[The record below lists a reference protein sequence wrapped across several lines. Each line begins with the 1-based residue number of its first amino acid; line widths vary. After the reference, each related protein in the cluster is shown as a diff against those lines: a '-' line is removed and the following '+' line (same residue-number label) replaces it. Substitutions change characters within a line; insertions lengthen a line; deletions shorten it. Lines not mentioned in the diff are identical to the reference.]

1 MNKKEKTD
9 LVTGVLKHKNI
20 MLLLVGMLMLTGV
33 ASLVTM
39 PKNEFPEFTFP
50 IGVVAGIYPGA
61 TADEVETQLTTP
73 LENFIFSFPE
83 VDKTRTYTQTYDGMV
98 VAFVRLNDNVK
109 DATTFWNKL
118 KERIGFFKMSL
129 PRGVLGIVAND
140 DFGDSAALLVTLES
154 NDKTYRELHEYMEE
168 LKDSLRSTPD
178 LANLL
183 VFGEQHEQIGI
194 YVNRDQMTKYGVN
207 ALTLYNS
214 LSSQGNTV
222 VSGQLENEHM
232 AMPIHVRSSMNTEYD
247 VAKQIVY
254 SDPDGNAIRLEDIAL
269 VKREYPHATRYIKN
283 NGRKCL
289 LLSVQMNSGGNI
301 VDFGNKVKETLER
314 FKKTLPEDVTIYPIT
329 DQSNVVGKSVSDFL
343 HELLIAIIS
352 VIIVVMLMLPLRV
365 AGVAVCTI
373 PITIFSSLT
382 IFHMVGVELNTVT
395 LAALIVTLGMIVD
408 DAVVIIDCYL
418 EKLAEGIPRFDAAV
432 QSTREFFF
440 SILTATLCIS
450 ITFFPLIFTTTSM
463 IHDFLVWF
471 PIAVTIVLT
480 VSLLVAILVVPWLQ
494 YTFIKK
500 PLESS
505 SQDKKKKRK
514 SFLERVQEWYNG
526 FVDLCFRHK
535 AITMAVGFVC
545 IIIGAVLFACLPN
558 RLMPHAERNQL
569 PVEITLPM
577 GTPIEET
584 AAVADSLR
592 NMMMKDERVKNITV
606 FYGMGSPRFQ
616 TTYAPKIGGSNFA
629 QFIINTSSDKDT
641 QGLLDDYAEKYSDYF
656 PNARVRFKE
665 LSYSDALFPLEVRVQ
680 GTNPDSIHVATD
692 SVMRRLRQEEDVYL
706 VHSSFEGN
714 RNALNVVMDRDE
726 SNRLGISKSLLSL
739 NLATRFG
746 PGFNVGT
753 VWEDDY
759 SMNVVLKDLNSG
771 SQEVSDLENAM
782 VGSGLPM
789 SNVPLRQMSTIKPE
803 WNDGAIYRRN
813 GLRCASVFAEIARG
827 KNMKRVTAD
836 VFKHL
841 ESLKLPEGISLK
853 VGGQKE
859 SDLRN
864 GTQVYR
870 GLNYSVLV
878 IFFILLFHLK
888 KLKLTFLMM
897 YSLLYSLLGAA
908 LGLTLGGHE
917 LGLTGLLGLISLM
930 GIIARNGIIMVDYAE
945 ELRLVGEG
953 NGPMPAE
960 EAVLL
965 ASKRRMRPIFLTSAA
980 ASMGV
985 VPMVIENSPMWGPM
999 GVSIFFGTIFSMIFI
1014 LTMIP
1019 VGYSLIMSRGEKKT
1033 DEPEA
1038 LPSPEEETAVAESST
1053 EE

>member
-1 MNKKEKTD
+1 MNRKEKTD
-9 LVTGVLKHKNI
+9 LVTSVLQHKNI
-20 MLLLVGMLMLTGV
+20 MLLLVVMLMVMGAV
-33 ASLVTM
+33 SLVRM

-50 IGVVAGIYPGA
+50 IGVVAAVYPGA
-61 TADEVETQLTTP
+61 TAEEVETQLTKP
-73 LENFIFSFPE
+73 LEDFVFSFRE
-83 VDKTRTYTQTYDGMV
+83 VNKTRTYTQTYDGMT
-98 VAFVRLNDNVK
+98 VAFVYLNDNVS
-109 DATTFWNKL
+109 DATTFWNKM
-118 KERIGFFKMSL
+118 KERISFFKMTL
-129 PRGVLGIVAND
+129 PKGVLAVVAND

-154 NDKTYRELHEYMEE
+154 NDKTYRELHGYMEE
-168 LKDSLRSTPD
+168 LKDSLRKIPD

-183 VFGEQHEQIGI
+183 VFGEQNEQIGI
-194 YVNRDQMTKYGVN
+194 YVNRDQMTKYGMN
-207 ALTLYNS
+207 ALMLYNT
-214 LSSQGNTV
+214 LSGQGNTIM
-222 VSGQLENEHM
+222 SGQLENEKT

-247 VAKQIVY
+247 VAKQIIF
-254 SDPDGNAIRLEDIAL
+254 SDQEGNSIRLEDIAT

-289 LLSVQMNSGGNI
+289 LLSIQMNNGGNI
-301 VDFGNKVKETLER
+301 VDFGDKVKKTLEN

-343 HELLIAIIS
+343 RELLIAIIS

-373 PITIFSSLT
+373 PITIFSSLA
-382 IFHMVGVELNTVT
+382 IFHMAGVELNTVT

-418 EKLAEGIPRFDAAV
+418 EKLAEGVPRFKAAV
-432 QSTREFFF
+432 QSTHEFFY

-463 IHDFLVWF
+463 IHDFLIWF

-480 VSLLVAILVVPWLQ
+480 VSLMVAVLVVPWLQ

-500 PLESS
+500 PL
-505 SQDKKKKRK
+505 QDKTLQKSEKKSRK
-514 SFLERVQEWYNG
+514 SFLETVQGWYDNMI
-526 FVDLCFRHK
+526 DKCFEHK
-535 AITMAVGFVC
+535 TVTMVLGLAG
-545 IIIGAVLFACLPN
+545 ILIGVVLFSCLPQ

-569 PVEITLPM
+569 PVEITMPN

-592 NMMMKDERVKNITV
+592 NLLIKDERVKNITV

-616 TTYAPKIGGSNFA
+616 TTYAPKIGGTNFA
-629 QFIINTSSDKDT
+629 QFIINTGGDKDT
-641 QGLLDDYAEKYSDYF
+641 QGLLNDYAEKYSDYF
-656 PNARVRFKE
+656 PDARVRFKE
-665 LSYSDALFPLEVRVQ
+665 LSYTDASYSLEVRIR
-680 GTNPDSIHVATD
+680 GSNLDSIHVATD
-692 SVMRRLRQEEDVYL
+692 SVMRRLRNNPDLYL

-714 RNALNVVMDRDE
+714 RHALNVMMDRDE

-746 PGFNVGT
+746 PGFHVST

-759 SMNVVLKDLNSG
+759 PVDVVMKDVNAG
-771 SQEVSDLENAM
+771 SQEVTDLENAM
-782 VGSGLPM
+782 VGGMLPI
-789 SNVPLRQMSTIKPE
+789 SNVPLRQMATVKPE

-813 GLRCASVFAEIARG
+813 GIRCASVYAETGRG
-827 KNMKRVTAD
+827 KNTKHVTKQ
-836 VFKHL
+836 VFKDL
-841 ESLKLPEGISLK
+841 EDLKMPEGVSLLA
-853 VGGQKE
+853 GGQKE
-859 SDLRN
+859 SDLRH

-870 GLNYSVLV
+870 GLNLSVVV

-908 LGLTLGGHE
+908 IGLTLGGHE

-945 ELRLVGEG
+945 ELRTVGEG
-953 NGPMPAE
+953 KGPMPAE
-960 EAVLL
+960 QAILL

-985 VPMVIENSPMWGPM
+985 VPMVLENSPMWGPM
-999 GVSIFFGTIFSMIFI
+999 GVAIFFGTIFSMIFI

-1019 VGYSLIMSRGEKKT
+1019 VGYSLIMSREEKKT
-1033 DEPEA
+1033 AVTETVPEQ
-1038 LPSPEEETAVAESST
+1038 SVDDM
-1053 EE
+1053 